1 LGNVD
6 HFLENLERFQIEKG
20 LYPEQFIP
28 VSFETQLD
36 KGKMFDR
43 AVNVLYFG
51 VTVVIA
57 LSLFKSLKG
66 SMGNMGKGGGNDVFG
81 FGKSNVK

>member
-1 LGNVD
+1 
-6 HFLENLERFQIEKG
+6 
-20 LYPEQFIP
+20 
-28 VSFETQLD
+28 
-36 KGKMFDR
+36 MFDR

-81 FGKSNVK
+81 FGKSNVKQFGFE